1 MKKTTEKSPK
11 PEKQRGEYDE
21 KLKVKG
27 SFLDI
32 MKAAMKEADE
42 KPQKKK
48 KKKEKNG

>member
-1 MKKTTEKSPK
+1 MKKTTEKTPK
-11 PEKQRGEYDE
+11 SEKQRGEYEE
-21 KLKVKG
+21 KLQVKG

-42 KPQKKK
+42 KPKN

>member
-1 MKKTTEKSPK
+1 MKKTTEKTPK
-11 PEKQRGEYDE
+11 PEKERGEYEE
-21 KLKVKG
+21 KLQVKG

-42 KPQKKK
+42 KPKK

>member
-1 MKKTTEKSPK
+1 MKEQVSEKVPK
-11 PEKQRGEYDE
+11 PEKQRGEYEE

-42 KPQKKK
+42 KPKK
-48 KKKEKNG
+48 KKKEKDG

>member
-1 MKKTTEKSPK
+1 MKKSTDKSPK
-11 PEKQRGEYDE
+11 PEKERSEYEE

-42 KPQKKK
+42 QPKK
-48 KKKEKNG
+48 KKKEKNE